1 MEQEAKTE
9 IELQAENEIER
20 GWIRNLNSK
29 LYDGYIKVSYY
40 SQERIHRK
48 NSYFIS
54 ILKFF
59 LLKLKSI

>member
-29 LYDGYIKVSYY
+29 LYDD
-40 SQERIHRK
+40 
-48 NSYFIS
+48 
-54 ILKFF
+54 
-59 LLKLKSI
+59 KL